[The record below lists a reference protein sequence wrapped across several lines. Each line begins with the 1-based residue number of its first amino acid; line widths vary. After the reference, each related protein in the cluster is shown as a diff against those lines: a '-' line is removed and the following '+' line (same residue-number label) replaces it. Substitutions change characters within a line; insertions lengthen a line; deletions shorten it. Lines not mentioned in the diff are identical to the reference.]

1 MGHANIQNCVRNG
14 VMCPMSRYLT
24 LRAESQSP
32 TARAVSSAR
41 SRKTGRR
48 KTPHVGVIRYQTSI
62 PTSRRNDT
70 AKSTIPETAAD
81 TGAIRRG
88 KYTFEMR
95 LEFPTMLLPHRLSAP
110 EKRFQG
116 NNAV

>member
-14 VMCPMSRYLT
+14 MMCPMSRYLT
-24 LRAESQSP
+24 LRAESHSP
-32 TARAVSSAR
+32 TARAVSSVR
-41 SRKTGRR
+41 SRNTGRR
-48 KTPHVGVIRYQTSI
+48 KTPHVGVIRYQTSMH
-62 PTSRRNDT
+62 TSRTNDT

-95 LEFPTMLLPHRLSAP
+95 LEFPTMLPLHRPSAP
-110 EKRFQG
+110 ANRVHG